1 MNPKPNAA
9 AYSALAAHYDSFTQN
24 MDYKKRT
31 DYLCTLLC
39 DVPQGATVLDLACGT
54 GAYSYA
60 LMERGYDVIGVDSSL
75 DMLNTALEK
84 AAELQIAPPLLLCQP
99 LEELDLYGT
108 AKAAVCLTDSLNH
121 ITNPAGVR
129 RFFRRLSLFLEPGG
143 VFVFDVNTRYKHEHM
158 LADNTFVY
166 ETNQAFCVW
175 QNRWQPE
182 LDTTEI
188 TLDVFHAEAGGT
200 YARKSECFAE
210 RVYSAEELTKWLS
223 RAGFEVLH
231 IYGEL
236 THEPPKEE
244 EQRVFFAARRK

>member
-9 AYSALAAHYDSFTQN
+9 AYSALATHYDNFTQN
-24 MDYKKRT
+24 MDYKKRAE
-31 DYLCTLLC
+31 YLCTLLC

-54 GAYSYA
+54 GVYSYDLLA
-60 LMERGYDVIGVDSSL
+60 RGYDVIGVDSSL
-75 DMLNTALEK
+75 DMLNKSLEK
-84 AAELQIAPPLLLCQP
+84 AAELQIAPPLLLCQT

-121 ITNPAGVR
+121 ITNPANVR

-143 VFVFDVNTRYKHEHM
+143 LFVFDVNTRHKHEQV

-166 ETNQAFCVW
+166 ETEQAFCVW

-182 LDTTEI
+182 QNTTEI
-188 TLDVFHAEAGGT
+188 TLDVFHAEEDGT
-200 YARKSECFAE
+200 YTRKSERFAE

-223 RAGFEVLH
+223 RAGFELLH

-236 THEPPKEE
+236 TYEPPQADA
-244 EQRVFFAARRK
+244 QRVFIVARRK